1 MSREHAIPRTH
12 LFLETSSL
20 WVGVEAVKRKVITA
34 YLLNLRRRFEP
45 AGLNRQIRE
54 INCFVFHQMI
64 QRKRRMETS
73 KDTFATFWNEKE
85 TGAEMCP
92 AIASGIVTE
101 DALVSYWPML
111 LAIIAICTRAQL
123 HSKTISGFAC
133 VASVSVR
140 FLSRESKTARPLH
153 SLSYDLYSVLGQPK
167 SIKKFFPGYYIQSWR
182 KFKLFSRKKGIQ
194 GLFKTFL
201 F

>member
-1 MSREHAIPRTH
+1 MQSREHIS
-12 LFLETSSL
+12 F
-20 WVGVEAVKRKVITA
+20 
-34 YLLNLRRRFEP
+34 LRRALSESALRQSSAKLSPHTFWICA

-73 KDTFATFWNEKE
+73 KDTFATFWNDKE

-92 AIASGIVTE
+92 AVASGIVTE
-101 DALVSYWPML
+101 DAMVGYWPML
-111 LAIIAICTRAQL
+111 LAIITICTRAQL

-194 GLFKTFL
+194 GLFKTLRTL

>member
-1 MSREHAIPRTH
+1 MQSREHIS
-12 LFLETSSL
+12 F
-20 WVGVEAVKRKVITA
+20 
-34 YLLNLRRRFEP
+34 LRRALSESALRQSSAKLSPHTFWICA
-45 AGLNRQIRE
+45 AGLNRQVWTIRFE
-54 INCFVFHQMI
+54 KLTALFFTRWYRENAAWRQA
-64 QRKRRMETS
+64 
-73 KDTFATFWNEKE
+73 DTFATFWNDKE

-111 LAIIAICTRAQL
+111 LAIITICTRAQL

-194 GLFKTFL
+194 GLFKTVRTL